1 MMRGAGPGAVR
12 GGGVGGGPAGATLV
26 VASLQLV
33 WNHPFLTGFVMLMF
47 TPPFFPLVVYFSP
60 LVMSTALC
68 IAALVSLGS
77 QMEKIKAEGGEQ
89 LEIRLG
95 FENGVGA
102 WVESTRP
109 DRREAL
115 NYRFGSSSNNINNNS
130 SSSINIIDSINPQAT
145 EVGHWARDDDG
156 MVSEEAE
163 SDSSEGVPEEIISEE
178 EEEDQWDAWVKEYEE
193 EWEDIED
200 TEPIAAVT
208 SIARHPPS
216 PTPTPTPPQ
225 PRQKEIVAEE
235 QQPVLRPLVP
245 LAPIRTGREHGSVKM
260 ADRHVNPVDDNTKKA
275 TPSKDGGSG
284 TSKAHVSDVEALQS
298 IEKLL
303 HMEVLSRPKMME
315 AAEIPSPNDDG
326 GRSKHRDN
334 NIVPADVIRHL
345 KTGGLGSKGKDA
357 SASVRVSP
365 VKESSSSTTPKL
377 QQNAGANVHNYA
389 EMGSSSSLPQPDDVH
404 TARSENIEKVV
415 RPPLFSPQFLQSLQ
429 PLPPKDPP
437 RLLHNLKPGR
447 LGNPVEKLP
456 EWVHARPHQERM
468 LIGHKVSATDQTK
481 KMPIC
486 EEKPHHRHVMDDV
499 TTASEVKVVSSS
511 HSRRR
516 AHANRAIG
524 VEGTTDLQQ
533 RRRQQQQ
540 QQQQEEETISSSSA
554 LKAASPAAKVVTHG
568 HHPEDKLAP
577 QTIIIHEGISP
588 APMTSRRRRHSSHHH
603 HHHPHQAA
611 GAIGNGTPQRRVEE
625 KIDSVPKNNIPSSLQ
640 VEDDDDDDVHAEKE
654 MAGGGSQNLQVKPV
668 LDQWGR
674 GFSAQRSTPRKSRRK
689 FEPRTVV
696 SQDINNSFSLKKSS
710 SLRNGKAIQYVDS
723 SSDERESVTPR
734 ARRTERM
741 TKPLVWRSRSSQ
753 TQEDTD

>member
-415 RPPLFSPQFLQSLQ
+415 RPPPFSPQFLQSLQ

-486 EEKPHHRHVMDDV
+486 EEKPHHHHVMDDV

>member
-1 MMRGAGPGAVR
+1 M
-12 GGGVGGGPAGATLV
+12 AGATLV
-26 VASLQLV
+26 AASLQLV
-33 WNHPFLTGFVMLMF
+33 WNHPFLTGLVMLMF

-115 NYRFGSSSNNINNNS
+115 NYRFGSSSSNMS
-130 SSSINIIDSINPQAT
+130 SNIINSINPQPT
-145 EVGHWARDDDG
+145 EVGHWARDEDG

-163 SDSSEGVPEEIISEE
+163 SDSSEVVLDETISEE
-178 EEEDQWDAWVKEYEE
+178 EEEVISEEEKEDQWDAWVKEYEE

-216 PTPTPTPPQ
+216 PAPVPAPAPTPTPPQ

-245 LAPIRTGREHGSVKM
+245 LAPIRTGREHGSVTM
-260 ADRHVNPVDDNTKKA
+260 ADRHVNPVDEHAKKVL
-275 TPSKDGGSG
+275 PGKDGGGSG
-284 TSKAHVSDVEALQS
+284 TSKAHVSDVEALHS

-303 HMEVLSRPKMME
+303 HMELLSRPKMNE
-315 AAEIPSPNDDG
+315 AAQVPSPDDDDG
-326 GRSKHRDN
+326 GRSKHQDN
-334 NIVPADVIRHL
+334 SNVVPADVIRHL

-357 SASVRVSP
+357 SARVRISP
-365 VKESSSSTTPKL
+365 VKESSTPTTPKL
-377 QQNAGANVHNYA
+377 QQNAGANAHNHT
-389 EMGSSSSLPQPDDVH
+389 EMGSSSSLARPADVH
-404 TARSENIEKVV
+404 AARSENIERVV
-415 RPPLFSPQFLQSLQ
+415 RPPIFSPQFLQSLQ

-447 LGNPVEKLP
+447 LGNPVEKFP
-456 EWVHARPHQERM
+456 EWVYPRPRQERI
-468 LIGHKVSATDQTK
+468 LTGHKASATDQTK
-481 KMPIC
+481 QMQIC
-486 EEKPHHRHVMDDV
+486 EEKHRHHVMDDV

-511 HSRRR
+511 HSRSR

-524 VEGTTDLQQ
+524 LEGTTDLQQ
-533 RRRQQQQ
+533 QRRRQQQLQ
-540 QQQQEEETISSSSA
+540 QKTTSSLNA
-554 LKAASPAAKVVTHG
+554 LKAANPAAKVVTRG
-568 HHPEDKLAP
+568 HHPEDELAP
-577 QTIIIHEGISP
+577 QTVIIHDGISP
-588 APMTSRRRRHSSHHH
+588 APMTSRRRRHSSHP
-603 HHHPHQAA
+603 HPHQHATA
-611 GAIGNGTPQRRVEE
+611 DTIGSGTPLRWVER
-625 KIDSVPKNNIPSSLQ
+625 KIESVPKRNISSSTQ
-640 VEDDDDDDVHAEKE
+640 VEDDGDDDVHAEKE
-654 MAGGGSQNLQVKPV
+654 MASGGSQNLQVKPV

-674 GFSAQRSTPRKSRRK
+674 GFSAQRLTPRKSRRK

-696 SQDINNSFSLKKSS
+696 SQDVNNSFSLKTSS
-710 SLRNGKAIQYVDS
+710 SLRNGKVIQYVDS
-723 SSDERESVTPR
+723 SSDERELVTPR
-734 ARRTERM
+734 AQRIERTN
-741 TKPLVWRSRSSQ
+741 KPLVWLSRSSQ